1 MNKRTPNPL
10 GKGALKINLHKIVRK
25 ISLLAL
31 VTNLISNSTTLPT
44 SAESGVNPPLDL
56 ELINQPDQALSRG
69 IFTINTISQEGVT
82 NPSLWW
88 IRDQFGRRVVTH
100 WLGYPE
106 ERRVDLV
113 VDRQV
118 WSFINYV
125 EKYSLV
131 NHFALTARE
140 YGYNLRI
147 FNDQGLPLGHATC
160 EFIPTD
166 NTNSSIGSSSPRNCQ
181 INLFLLSD
189 RGLPANRRRVPALF

>member
-1 MNKRTPNPL
+1 MSKITPNPL
-10 GKGALKINLHKIVRK
+10 GKVALKIC
-25 ISLLAL
+25 LLAL
-31 VTNLISNSTTLPT
+31 ATNLISNSTTLAT
-44 SAESGVNPPLDL
+44 SAQIGVNPPLDL

-69 IFTINTISQEGVT
+69 IFTINTISQEGIT

-88 IRDQFGRRVVTH
+88 IRDQFGRRLVIN

-113 VDRQV
+113 VDRQF

-147 FNDQGLPLGHATC
+147 FNDQGLSLGQATC
-160 EFIPTD
+160 EFTPTD
-166 NTNSSIGSSSPRNCQ
+166 NTSNASSSIVSSSPRNCQ

-189 RGLPANRRRVPALF
+189 QGLPANRRRVPAFF

>member
-1 MNKRTPNPL
+1 MNQRSPHSL
-10 GKGALKINLHKIVRK
+10 GKIAKKIF
-25 ISLLAL
+25 LLAL
-31 VTNLISNSTTLPT
+31 VTNLISNYITLPT
-44 SAESGVNPPLDL
+44 SAQNGINPPLDL

-69 IFTINTISQEGVT
+69 IFTINTISQEGIT

-88 IRDQFGRRVVTH
+88 VRDQFGRRVVTN

-118 WSFINYV
+118 WSFINYI

-147 FNDQGLPLGHATC
+147 FNDQGLPLGQATC
-160 EFIPTD
+160 EFTSTD
-166 NTNSSIGSSSPRNCQ
+166 NSSSNIASGSPRNCQ

-189 RGLPANRRRVPALF
+189 RGLPANRRRVPAFF